1 MAKRFGSNPGKRL
14 GLPSVNKPMKQKA
27 KGIYPDATS
36 GAGEYGTVAFPTIV
50 EAYNR
55 ESDYKR
61 WKLGQEYY
69 FGKGR
74 SWGDQQLNI
83 LARFL
88 NGTATFSDEIN
99 ERGSREV
106 VTVFPSSTSSENAWY
121 VATRVRGSFLLP
133 QPITSS
139 RVTLNQS
146 DPDPANHTL
155 VLDVNG
161 IYNAQQLAIYNVCIG
176 DQFEDSAIGPNFP
189 DDLVEKDAGSV
200 ALTLI
205 A

>member
-1 MAKRFGSNPGKRL
+1 MPRLVLVNMERLLSRQLSRRTTGSRTTK
-14 GLPSVNKPMKQKA
+14 S
-27 KGIYPDATS
+27 
-36 GAGEYGTVAFPTIV
+36 
-50 EAYNR
+50 
-55 ESDYKR
+55 

-88 NGTATFSDEIN
+88 NGLLPFSDEIN

-146 DPDPANHTL
+146 DPDPRIIRLFLMST
-155 VLDVNG
+155 
-161 IYNAQQLAIYNVCIG
+161 
-176 DQFEDSAIGPNFP
+176 
-189 DDLVEKDAGSV
+189 GS
-200 ALTLI
+200 TTQSS
-205 A
+205 

>member
-88 NGTATFSDEIN
+88 NGTSTFSDEIN
-99 ERGSREV
+99 QRGSREV
-106 VTVFPSSTSSENAWY
+106 VTVF
-121 VATRVRGSFLLP
+121 RVRPVRERLVCRYSC
-133 QPITSS
+133 S
-139 RVTLNQS
+139 R
-146 DPDPANHTL
+146 
-155 VLDVNG
+155 
-161 IYNAQQLAIYNVCIG
+161 
-176 DQFEDSAIGPNFP
+176 
-189 DDLVEKDAGSV
+189 
-200 ALTLI
+200 
-205 A
+205 